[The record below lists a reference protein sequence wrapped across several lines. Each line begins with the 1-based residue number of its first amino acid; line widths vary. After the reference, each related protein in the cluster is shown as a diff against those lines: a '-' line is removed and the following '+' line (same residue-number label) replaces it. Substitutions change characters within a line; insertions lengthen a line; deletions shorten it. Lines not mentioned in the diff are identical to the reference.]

1 MGAFVRR
8 LRGAAPIAVAAVLLA
23 GCGGSG
29 SSGPAP
35 ATPSPAPP
43 TPVPAAPASPA
54 PTKAEAYRFLNQA
67 TFGATEAEAQ
77 RLIALASGGNAY
89 SRWID
94 EQLAVAASL
103 ELPYVVAAVPNPV
116 PADFNVGSLNTQRQD
131 VWFQNAVRGSDQLR
145 QRVAWALSQ
154 TMVVSQVTLTNYP
167 FGLASYYD
175 TLARDAFGDFR
186 KLIEDVTLHPMMGV
200 YLSMLGNQKPNPAR
214 NIRPDENYAR
224 ELMQLF
230 TIGLVQL
237 NPDGTI
243 QRDALNEPIP
253 TYDQAVIE
261 GFAHVFTGW
270 KWACTTGSPAGCNFN
285 NTRATAANQVVPMQA
300 FTDQHATGAKRLL
313 SYATAAKSSLP
324 ANQSPAQD
332 LADALDNIFN
342 HPNVGP
348 FLARGLIQKLVTS
361 NPSAG
366 YVQRVSGVFDND
378 GTGRRGNLTA
388 VVRAILLDDEARG
401 TSISETSGKVKEPL
415 LRLTQLWRA
424 YGGAAPSGKYVN
436 VNAQT
441 NFGEGPLTA
450 GSVFNFFSPFYAPP
464 GEIADRGLVAPE
476 LQIATE
482 YQNTLIANYFYV
494 QLFNR
499 SSPNITAG
507 PDTIVTHLESEVALA
522 ADPAALVTAV
532 GQKLLAGLISD
543 TLRAQA
549 EQQVVRVAATNAQQR
564 AAEAIW
570 LIATSPEY
578 AVQR

>member
-1 MGAFVRR
+1 
-8 LRGAAPIAVAAVLLA
+8 LRGAAPLVLAGALLA
-23 GCGGSG
+23 GCHGSG
-29 SSGPAP
+29 SSEPTPAAPGPAP
-35 ATPSPAPP
+35 AA
-43 TPVPAAPASPA
+43 PVPAVPSGPA

-77 RLIALASGGNAY
+77 RLIALGSGANAY
-89 SRWID
+89 ARWID
-94 EQLAVAASL
+94 EQLAAPPSAQ
-103 ELPYVVAAVPNPV
+103 LPYVVAAVPNPV
-116 PADFNVGSLNTQRQD
+116 PADFNVGSLNLQRQD
-131 VWFQNAVRGSDQLR
+131 IWFQNAVRGNDQLR

-154 TMVVSQVTLTNYP
+154 TMVVSQVTLNNYP

-175 TLARDAFGDFR
+175 TLSRDAFGDFR

-200 YLSMLGNQKPNPAR
+200 YLSMLGNQKPNPER

-237 NPDGTI
+237 NPDGTV
-243 QRDALNEPIP
+243 QRDASNQPIP

-270 KWACTTGSPAGCNFN
+270 KWSCTTSSPPGCNFN
-285 NTRATAANQVVPMQA
+285 NTRPTANNQVIAMQA
-300 FTDQHATGAKRLL
+300 FPDQHATEAKRLL
-313 SYATAAKSSLP
+313 SYPTAIKSSLP
-324 ANQSPAQD
+324 PNQSPAQD
-332 LADALDNIFN
+332 LKDALDNIFN

-361 NPSAG
+361 NPSPS

-378 GTGRRGNLTA
+378 GTGRRGNLAA

-401 TSISETSGKVKEPL
+401 TSSSEASGKVKEPL

-424 YGGAAPSGKYVN
+424 YGGVAPSGKYVN

-464 GEIADRGLVAPE
+464 GEISDLGLVAPE
-476 LQIATE
+476 FQIATE

-499 SSPNITAG
+499 SAPNIVAG
-507 PDTIVTHLESEVALA
+507 PDTIVVYLEPEVALA
-522 ADPAALVTAV
+522 GDPAALVSAV
-532 GQKLLAGLISD
+532 GQKLLAGQISD
-543 TLRAQA
+543 TLRTQA
-549 EQQVVRVAATNAQQR
+549 EQQVRLVAATNAKQR

-570 LIATSPEY
+570 LIATSPEF